1 MANASIRKRAV
12 SGWAQP
18 YNGRSDPTMSFINK
32 IKPSFWEYEHTPVE
46 PYKHLFNFR
55 RIWKQTVIIFSIVA
69 IVPLV
74 ITALFSYRVHRS
86 TTESEL
92 MRSTIRLVSNTEQ
105 SVFFFFKEYR
115 SVLDLVTYGNTFEEF
130 SEAANFDNLLTI
142 AQMEIDGIDG
152 LEIID
157 SSGLQRAF
165 AGLTPLKTQLLD
177 WRPSYRDVFER
188 SVHVSEVFS
197 VSGGSYHFNYTV
209 GRMFPD
215 GKRYFLRA
223 IINTQGLNK
232 LIARLTT
239 GASEDIFLL
248 NHQGVLQT
256 PSSFFGNCLEQ
267 IGIPLPEATYEAS
280 LFETKDNAGN
290 QLIAG
295 QILIPQ
301 TPFVL
306 MVVKSKDVALQTWYK
321 TPRAFMWI
329 LVLCVLV
336 IFAVTIAMATWLVDQ
351 MHKADQER
359 VGTLHQVEQ
368 TTKMASLGRLAS
380 GVAHEINN
388 PLAIINQKAG
398 HIKDLLC
405 LSDENEHHQKLTELA
420 DAIIDSVQRSSTVT
434 KRLRDFAGHL
444 NASIERIDLK
454 EIITE
459 VNQILAKESNFRCI
473 AIHIDVADDLP
484 HFKSDRGRLEQIFF
498 NLFNYMISTMNE
510 GGHLDIK
517 AQWQNNDI
525 ITVTLSD
532 NGPGLPESDL
542 KGIFEPFSNFATN
555 TSSTNLSLA
564 ITYALVQQ
572 IGGDIAID
580 SRLGIGTRFDI
591 RIPIKQ
597 PESIAETSRN
607 GTTCKFTP

>member
-1 MANASIRKRAV
+1 
-12 SGWAQP
+12 
-18 YNGRSDPTMSFINK
+18 MSFINR
-32 IKPSFWEYEHTPVE
+32 IKPSFWEYEHAPIE

-74 ITALFSYRVHRS
+74 VTALFSYRVHRS
-86 TTESEL
+86 STESEL
-92 MRSTIRLVSNTEQ
+92 MRNTIRLVSNTDQ
-105 SVFFFFKEYR
+105 SILFFFKEYR
-115 SVLDLVTYGNTFEEF
+115 SVLDLVTHGNTFEEL
-130 SEAANFDNLLTI
+130 SDTAKFDNLLTI

-157 SSGLQRAF
+157 SSGKRRAF
-165 AGLTPLKTQLLD
+165 AGSMTLKKQLLD
-177 WRPSYRDVFER
+177 QRPSYRDVFER

-197 VSGGSYHFNYTV
+197 VSGGAYHFNYTV

-215 GKRYFLRA
+215 GKRFFLRA
-223 IINTQGLNK
+223 IINTEVLDK

-256 PSSFFGNCLEQ
+256 SSSFFGKPLTR
-267 IGIPLPEATYEAS
+267 IDLTLPEANYEAS
-280 LFETKDNAGN
+280 LFEAKDSAGN
-290 QLIAG
+290 QLIVG

-301 TPFVL
+301 SPFIL
-306 MVVKSKDVALQTWYK
+306 MVIKSKDVTLQTWYK
-321 TPRAFMWI
+321 TPKAFMWI
-329 LVLCVLV
+329 LVLSVLV

-351 MHKADQER
+351 MHEADQER
-359 VGTLHQVEQ
+359 VRTLHQVEQ

-398 HIKDLLC
+398 HMKDI
-405 LSDENEHHQKLTELA
+405 LSLGDDNEHRPKLTELA

-444 NASIERIDLK
+444 NASIEKIDLK

-473 AIHIDVADDLP
+473 ATHIDVADDLP
-484 HFKSDRGRLEQIFF
+484 RFKSDRGRLEQIFF

-517 AQWQNNDI
+517 AQWQDTDNI
-525 ITVTLSD
+525 AVILSD
-532 NGPGLPESDL
+532 NGPGLAESDL

-555 TSSTNLSLA
+555 TASTNLSLA

-572 IGGDIAID
+572 IGGDIRID

-591 RIPIKQ
+591 RIPAQ
-597 PESIAETSRN
+597 LPESIAEMSRG
-607 GTTCKFTP
+607 GTACKFTPR

>member
-1 MANASIRKRAV
+1 MSIFKR
-12 SGWAQP
+12 
-18 YNGRSDPTMSFINK
+18 
-32 IKPSFWEYEHTPVE
+32 IKPSFWEYEHAPLE

-74 ITALFSYRVHRS
+74 VTALFSYKVHRS
-86 TTESEL
+86 STDSEL
-92 MRSTIRLVSNTEQ
+92 MRSTIRLVSNTDQ
-105 SVFFFFKEYR
+105 SVFYFFKEYR
-115 SVLDLVTYGNTFEEF
+115 SVLDLVTHGHTFEELSDTAKF
-130 SEAANFDNLLTI
+130 NNLLAT
-142 AQMEIDGIDG
+142 AQMEIDGIEG

-157 SSGLQRAF
+157 SSGVRKAF
-165 AGLTPLKTQLLD
+165 AGSTTLKREIPDQ
-177 WRPSYRDVFER
+177 RPSHLDVFER
-188 SVHVSEVFS
+188 FVHVSEVFS
-197 VSGGSYHFNYTV
+197 LSKGSYHFNYTV
-209 GRMFPD
+209 GRIFPN

-223 IINTQGLNK
+223 IINTEGLNK

-248 NHQGVLQT
+248 NRQGVLQT
-256 PSSFFGNCLEQ
+256 PSSFFGA
-267 IGIPLPEATYEAS
+267 PLTPIDLLVPDATQKAT
-280 LFETKDNAGN
+280 LFQAGDSTGN
-290 QLIAG
+290 PLIVG

-301 TPFVL
+301 TPFTL
-306 MVVKSKDVALQTWYK
+306 MVIQSKETPLQTWYK

-329 LVLCVLV
+329 LALSVLV
-336 IFAVTIAMATWLVDQ
+336 IFAVTIGMATWLVDQ
-351 MHKADQER
+351 MHEADQER
-359 VGTLHQVEQ
+359 VRTLHQVEQ

-398 HIKDLLC
+398 HLRDILS
-405 LSDENEHHQKLTELA
+405 LSDDHEHHPKLTELA
-420 DAIIDSVQRSSTVT
+420 DSIVKSVKRSSEVT

-444 NASIERIDLK
+444 NASIETIDLK

-459 VNQILAKESNFRCI
+459 VNQILAKESDFRCI
-473 AIHIDVADDLP
+473 AIHTEVAQDLP

-517 AQWQNNDI
+517 ARWQGKKTI
-525 ITVTLSD
+525 AVTLSD
-532 NGPGLPESDL
+532 NGPGLPDSDL

-572 IGGDIAID
+572 IGGDIGVD
-580 SRLGIGTRFDI
+580 SRVGVGTRFDI
-591 RIPIKQ
+591 LIPTKL
-597 PESIAETSRN
+597 PESDAELA
-607 GTTCKFTP
+607 GGDKTCRFAPR

>member
-1 MANASIRKRAV
+1 
-12 SGWAQP
+12 
-18 YNGRSDPTMSFINK
+18 MSLVKK
-32 IKPSFWEYEHTPVE
+32 IKPRFWEDEHTFIE

-74 ITALFSYRVHRS
+74 VTALFSYKVHRS
-86 TTESEL
+86 STESEL
-92 MRSTIRLVSNTEQ
+92 IRNTIRLVSNTDQ
-105 SVFFFFKEYR
+105 SIFFFFKEYR
-115 SVLDLVTYGNTFEEF
+115 SVLDLVTHGNTFEELSNAAKF
-130 SEAANFDNLLTI
+130 SRLLAIAN
-142 AQMEIDGIDG
+142 MEINGIDG

-157 SSGLQRAF
+157 STGKRKAY
-165 AGLTPLKTQLLD
+165 AGPMTLKTRILNR
-177 WRPSYRDVFER
+177 RPSHRDVFER

-197 VSGGSYHFNYTV
+197 VSNGLYHFNYTV

-223 IINTQGLNK
+223 IINTDSLNK
-232 LIARLTT
+232 LIDRLTT

-248 NHQGVLQT
+248 NRQGILQT
-256 PSSFFGNCLEQ
+256 PSSFFGA
-267 IGIPLPEATYEAS
+267 PLTPIQLPAPEATQEAS
-280 LFETKDNAGN
+280 LFETRDRAGN
-290 QLIAG
+290 PLIVG

-301 TPFVL
+301 TPFTL
-306 MVVKSKDVALQTWYK
+306 MVIQPKETPLQTWYK

-329 LVLCVLV
+329 LALSVLL
-336 IFAVTIAMATWLVDQ
+336 IFAVTIGMATWLVDQ

-359 VGTLHQVEQ
+359 VRTLHQIEQ

-398 HIKDLLC
+398 HLRDI
-405 LSDENEHHQKLTELA
+405 LSLSSDHEHHPKLTELA
-420 DAIIDSVQRSSTVT
+420 DSIVKSVQRSSDVT

-444 NASIERIDLK
+444 NASIETIDLK
-454 EIITE
+454 EIIAE
-459 VNQILAKESNFRCI
+459 VNQILAKESDFRCI
-473 AIHIDVADDLP
+473 AIRIDVADDLP
-484 HFKSDRGRLEQIFF
+484 RFKSDRGRLEQIFF
-498 NLFNYMISTMNE
+498 NLFNYMISTMSE

-517 AQWQNNDI
+517 AQQQEKDT
-525 ITVTLSD
+525 ITVALSD
-532 NGPGLPESDL
+532 NGPGLTENDL

-572 IGGDIAID
+572 IGGNIGID
-580 SRLGIGTRFDI
+580 SRVGMGTRFDI
-591 RIPIKQ
+591 HIPTKL
-597 PESIAETSRN
+597 PESVAETFNSDN
-607 GTTCKFTP
+607 ACQFTPR